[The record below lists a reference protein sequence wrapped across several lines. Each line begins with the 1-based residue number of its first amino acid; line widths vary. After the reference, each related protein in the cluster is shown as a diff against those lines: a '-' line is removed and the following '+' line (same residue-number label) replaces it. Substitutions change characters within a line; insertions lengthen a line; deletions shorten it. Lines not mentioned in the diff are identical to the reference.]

1 MVQKWIRWIVHIN
14 GRFQLNFDGPI
25 IQNISV
31 LSRVI
36 KGLNGTIK
44 MVISL
49 HLDDSLII
57 IIKYMTS
64 IYDVL
69 SVKNNGFFD
78 RIIEGFLKQL

>member
-14 GRFQLNFDGPI
+14 GRFQLNFDGSI

-49 HLDDSLII
+49 HLGDSLII

-64 IYDVL
+64 RYDVL

-78 RIIEGFLKQL
+78 